1 MPATRTP
8 SGVFKGLWRDI
19 TNARNALVYNGT
31 QVATFTATGFNL
43 LTGRTHTIAGTVTD
57 SATTTKTGSID
68 LSGATVT
75 LPTRTAIIDLE
86 EQFKAADGADL
97 ALSETAGDFFRAIGT
112 NQWYIDGEASINE
125 TEASVGLFSFI
136 LPENYLSGG
145 TITLRAA
152 ALVVLAGDAANDATS
167 TIDMTARKQTDATGA
182 VGSDL
187 VTTAATTL
195 ATAGANYDFV
205 VTPTGLV
212 AGDKLICSLTTSM
225 VETAGGTGAANSR
238 LTKLAAVVQVNK

>member
-1 MPATRTP
+1 MAVSATHN
-8 SGVFKGLWRDI
+8 GWEWDAG
-19 TNARNALVYNGT
+19 NARLNMYYRGT
-31 QVATFTATGFNL
+31 RIAHIDATGLSL
-43 LTGRTHTIAGTVTD
+43 LTGLTHTLAGTLTVSGNPTF
-57 SATTTKTGSID
+57 SGTVD

-75 LPTRTAIIDLE
+75 LPTRSAIIDLE

-97 ALSETAGDFFRAIGT
+97 ALSETAGDFFRSIGT
-112 NQWYIDGEASINE
+112 NQWFIDGEATINE

-136 LPENYLSGG
+136 LPENYVSGG

-195 ATAGANYDFV
+195 ATAGADYDFV

-238 LTKLAAVVQVNK
+238 LTKLVAVIQVNE